1 MPSLIVGNISGGVF
15 LMSGDVFSG
24 TAVWHRAGGLTIKV
38 AAGAPGIIG
47 VGLPDLSGTV
57 NTFSS
62 GLWTTSGV
70 SGALSIGQ
78 ADAMELSPGGT
89 YTIPKYRLTS
99 GVMTP
104 RLLCPAAS
112 SGGRAHWEWT

>member
-1 MPSLIVGNISGGVF
+1 MPSLIVGSISGGCF
-15 LMSGDVFSG
+15 LVSGDVYSG
-24 TAVWHRAGGLTIKV
+24 TMVRLRAGGLQLKV
-38 AAGAPGIIG
+38 AAGAPGIVG
-47 VGLPDLSGTV
+47 VGLPDLSGAI

-62 GLWTTSGV
+62 GLHTTSGATD
-70 SGALSIGQ
+70 ALSVGQ

-89 YTIPKYRLTS
+89 YFIPKHRLVS

-112 SGGRAHWEWT
+112 SGGRVHWELL